1 MKAKVRHAPDA
12 SAAAGPTAVL
22 LSMLPWLLE
31 AEESVGL
38 QALFRLRGPLAA
50 PENVAV
56 VAIAGESADF
66 YGLSSS
72 DPDEWPRG
80 LHGELIDR
88 LAEAG
93 GPAGGM
99 GTTFFEPREE

>member
-1 MKAKVRHAPDA
+1 MKAKVRHAIYA
-12 SAAAGPTAVL
+12 SAAAGLTGVL

-31 AEESVGL
+31 AEEGVGL
-38 QALFRLRGPLAA
+38 QALFRLRGPLA
-50 PENVAV
+50 PPGNVAV

-80 LHGELIDR
+80 VHGELIDP
-88 LAEAG
+88 LAPRARAG
-93 GPAGGM
+93 G
-99 GTTFFEPREE
+99 RQS